1 MVVTGFTMA
10 AVMSLVTLRLRNRFV
25 VPLGAAIALGYIG
38 VAAALF
44 QRGWIVNAVD
54 PPVALAFAMVAGL
67 VYRVASERAAQQ
79 EVIELFGRHVTSQ
92 VAEEL
97 VRQADTGEL
106 QLGGETREI
115 TALFADIRGFT
126 TLSGGMDP
134 SVLVR
139 LLNERFSLIVDVV
152 ADHDGI
158 VNKFIGDALVAFWN
172 APRDQADHAYL
183 ASRAAMAA
191 LERLEQ
197 LPEDG
202 YAIRFGFGVNT
213 GPALAGN
220 IGSAGRFEYTVMGET
235 VNTASRLS
243 GAAGGGEVWVGE
255 RTHELIA
262 GRIGSDE
269 LPPQQLKGMIA
280 PIAMYR
286 LHRVEAA
293 VERAAADQALAGATA

>member
-1 MVVTGFTMA
+1 MNLMNEDLARAQMSARLGEARQLRRGHHMA
-10 AVMSLVTLRLRNRFV
+10 RAARLSRK
-25 VPLGAAIALGYIG
+25 A
-38 VAAALF
+38 
-44 QRGWIVNAVD
+44 
-54 PPVALAFAMVAGL
+54 
-67 VYRVASERAAQQ
+67 ERAAQQ

-92 VAEEL
+92 VAAEL

-134 SVLVR
+134 SELVG
-139 LLNERFSLIVDVV
+139 LLNDRFSIVVDVV
-152 ADHDGI
+152 QRHDGI

-172 APRDQADHAYL
+172 APTDQEDHAYM
-183 ASRAAMAA
+183 ASLAA
-191 LERLEQ
+191 LEALDRLDE
-197 LPEDG
+197 LPDDG
-202 YAIRFGFGVNT
+202 HAIRFGFGVNT
-213 GPALAGN
+213 GLALAGN
-220 IGSAGRFEYTVMGET
+220 VGSSGRFEYTVMGEN

-262 GRIGSDE
+262 GRIASDD

-286 LHRVEAA
+286 LHRTGGEQPPATNEPDREMV
-293 VERAAADQALAGATA
+293 GATR

>member
-1 MVVTGFTMA
+1 MFD
-10 AVMSLVTLRLRNRFV
+10 
-25 VPLGAAIALGYIG
+25 
-38 VAAALF
+38 
-44 QRGWIVNAVD
+44 RGWIVNAVD
-54 PPVALAFAMVAGL
+54 PPVALALAMVVGL

-79 EVIELFGRHVTSQ
+79 EVIELFGRHVTDQ

-134 SVLVR
+134 AVLVG
-139 LLNERFSLIVDVV
+139 LLNERFGIITEVV
-152 ADHDGI
+152 TEHDGI

-172 APRDQADHAYL
+172 APRDQDDHAYL
-183 ASRAAMAA
+183 ASKAA
-191 LERLEQ
+191 LAALDRLEQ
-197 LPEDG
+197 MPDDEHK
-202 YAIRFGFGVNT
+202 IRFGFGVNT
-213 GPALAGN
+213 GLALAGN
-220 IGSAGRFEYTVMGET
+220 VGSAGRFEYTVMGET

-243 GAAGGGEVWVGE
+243 GASGGGEVWVGE

-280 PIAMYR
+280 PIAMFR
-286 LHRVEAA
+286 LHRPGRVEAESKDETQIA
-293 VERAAADQALAGATA
+293 VGVRA